1 MGCILNG
8 NTIGGN
14 LSVYLSEG
22 TYYLKI
28 RNNNTNTNGGVATAN
43 YNFRIG
49 TVSNPHSYTDWKRL
63 SSTHHIECCEYCG
76 QTGTETGLHTIIK
89 SEITL
94 NIAHCIHC
102 GAKIMLGDDIVQVP
116 GMLNVQKVSI
126 NGSYILPN
134 GIIVLV
140 DEDIEAYENGTLVFY
155 DRDDL
160 PQVQ

>member
-1 MGCILNG
+1 MVKMKCGIFYIHLN
-8 NTIGGN
+8 
-14 LSVYLSEG
+14 EG
-22 TYYLKI
+22 TYYL
-28 RNNNTNTNGGVATAN
+28 
-43 YNFRIG
+43 RITHSIAG
-49 TVSNPHSYTDWKRL
+49 TDSYSFSITPSYSHSYTDWKRL